1 MTLEDRVGLMADE
14 YGHLM
19 GLGHSSDPR
28 SVMFMYLLAGR
39 GDYTASDR
47 LALVDLSRQSRS

>member
-1 MTLEDRVGLMADE
+1 MTLEDRVGLMAHE
-14 YGHLM
+14 YGHVM
-19 GLGHSSDPR
+19 GLGHSSDPL
-28 SVMFMYLLAGR
+28 SVMFMYWLAGR